1 MANIRLIKRRI
12 RSIQNTAKITRAME
26 MVAASKMRKAQ
37 ERGLAGR
44 PYSDKMKEVIGD
56 LTLAAQTGGGS
67 APHPLLDT
75 REDIKNIALI
85 FVSTDRGMCGGLVS
99 NLNRKAGQFLLDKKM
114 PVRSIAVG
122 RKSVDFLRRTGRN
135 IVAEFTNLGDRPSF
149 IETLPISRIVLD
161 EYTNGT
167 VDEVYVVY
175 SRFVSTVS
183 QYAEIEKLLPVD
195 ATHLKKEKEDKPEA
209 GIVEHIYEPDMTSVL
224 NELLPRFVEMRIYQ
238 VLLESIA
245 SEQSARMVAMRNAT
259 GNANDLV
266 DDLTLQYNKARQDVI
281 TKELLDITAGKMAL
295 EQEK

>member
-1 MANIRLIKRRI
+1 LANIRLIKRRI

-85 FVSTDRGMCGGLVS
+85 FISTDRGMCGGLVS

-161 EYTNGT
+161 EYINGT

-195 ATHLKKEKEDKPEA
+195 AVHLKKEKEDKPEA

>member
-75 REDIKNIALI
+75 RENVKNIALI

-195 ATHLKKEKEDKPEA
+195 AAHLKKEKEDKPEA